1 MSALLDDAISAHGGL
16 DRWQRVRGLRLTV
29 RIGGAI
35 LASRLASPRRR
46 TLETFVDTAR
56 PHVRFSPFPRAG
68 HTGIFDGDHVRIE
81 NAAGAIVAAREI
93 QRRPDGRPRRR
104 WPWSD
109 LDVLYFFGY
118 AMWNYSVIP
127 YVFRWPGF
135 DTREGEPWRERDGE
149 VWRRLHVAYPAAFPA
164 HCREQT
170 MYFDERGWLRR
181 LDYTADVFGPIAR
194 GAHYC
199 HAHRT
204 FDGLVFPTHRVVW
217 WRLPSGQPLRL
228 ASVME
233 GWVDDVIPVPY
244 DAQDPTR
251 ITP

>member
-1 MSALLDDAISAHGGL
+1 VSTLLDDAIAGHGGL
-16 DRWQRVRGLRLTV
+16 ERWNAVRGLRLTV

-46 TLETFVDTAR
+46 TVDAFVDPRR
-56 PHVRFSPFPRAG
+56 PYATLSPFPRPG
-68 HTGIFDGDHVRIE
+68 RIGIFDGDHVRIE

-93 QRRPDGRPRRR
+93 RRGRDGRPERR
-104 WPWSD
+104 WPWTN

-127 YVFRWPGF
+127 YVFLGPGF
-135 DTREGEPWRERDGE
+135 ETREGDPWRERNGE
-149 VWRRLHVAYPAAFPA
+149 VWRRLLVVYPAAFPA

-170 MYFDERGWLRR
+170 MYFDGRGWLRR
-181 LDYTADVFGPIAR
+181 LDYTADVFGPMAR

-199 HAHRT
+199 HAHRA

-217 WRLPSGQPLRL
+217 WRRPSGQPLRL

-233 GWVDDVIPVPY
+233 GWVDKVTTT
-244 DAQDPTR
+244 QNSERGT
-251 ITP
+251 

>member
-1 MSALLDDAISAHGGL
+1 MSALLDDAIAAHGGL

-35 LASRLASPRRR
+35 LASRLTTPRRR

-56 PHVRFSPFPRAG
+56 PRVTFSPFPRAG

-81 NAAGAIVAAREI
+81 NAAGAVVAAREI
-93 QRRPDGRPRRR
+93 RRRPDGRPGRR
-104 WPWSD
+104 WPWTD

-135 DTREGEPWRERDGE
+135 DSREGAPWRERDGE
-149 VWRRLHVAYPAAFPA
+149 VRRRLHVVYPAAFPT

-170 MYFDERGWLRR
+170 MYFDEAGLLRR

-199 HAHRT
+199 HAHRA

-217 WRLPSGQPLRL
+217 WRLPSGQPLRI

-233 GWVDDVIPVPY
+233 GWVDNVTPVPY
-244 DAQDPTR
+244 DAQHPTR